1 MSSYKMGIYLKSINK
16 LIIFYYMTNKA
27 VLFFSRNGSTRGAA
41 ELLAARLDAELI
53 ELKPLKKTGF
63 LRSGYMAA
71 KKKGA
76 ELEGDPW
83 QACMDKD
90 LLIIGTPVW
99 AGNGTPAINSFLD
112 KADLKGKR
120 VYLFTLQADPRMEK
134 APAILSYLSSRVKTA
149 GGEVSG
155 TLAVH
160 GASPGKTA
168 EEAQYREIN

>member
-1 MSSYKMGIYLKSINK
+1 MSNK
-16 LIIFYYMTNKA
+16 
-27 VLFFSRNGSTRGAA
+27 VVVFFSRNGSTRGVAK
-41 ELLAARLDAELI
+41 LLAARLDAELI

-63 LRSGYMAA
+63 LRSGYMAV
-71 KKKGA
+71 KKKRA

-83 QACMDKD
+83 QACTEKD
-90 LLIIGTPVW
+90 LLILGTPVW

-120 VYLFTLQADPRMEK
+120 VFLFTLQADPGMEK
-134 APAILSYLSSRVKTA
+134 APAILSYLSRRVETA

-155 TLAVH
+155 TLSLH

-168 EEAQYREIN
+168 EEAQYKEIVDSWDIN